1 MANLTLTI
9 GGRPL
14 KIQCSDDNVE
24 TVKEIASSISK
35 LIDDEK
41 KENVPFLTST
51 LIAYLKSMED
61 VLKKEKIL
69 QDSLNKKLF
78 YESRI
83 QELQNENNHLKSD
96 IEQIASKLQNY
107 KINNQELINEKQELK
122 AKIEYL
128 ERRESELVTEL
139 ENNKLELS
147 EKSQLIDQ
155 ATNKIEELLGSIDID
170 G

>member
-14 KIQCSDDNVE
+14 KIQCSDNNVE
-24 TVKEIASSISK
+24 AVKEIASTISK
-35 LIDDEK
+35 LIEDEK
-41 KENVPFLTST
+41 KVNVPFLTST

-83 QELQNENNHLKSD
+83 QELQNENHNLKSD
-96 IEQIASKLQNY
+96 IEQIFKKLND
-107 KINNQELINEKQELK
+107 NLIVE
-122 AKIEYL
+122 
-128 ERRESELVTEL
+128 
-139 ENNKLELS
+139 
-147 EKSQLIDQ
+147 
-155 ATNKIEELLGSIDID
+155 
-170 G
+170 

>member
-35 LIDDEK
+35 LIEDE
-41 KENVPFLTST
+41 
-51 LIAYLKSMED
+51 
-61 VLKKEKIL
+61 KKEKIL

-96 IEQIASKLQNY
+96 IEQIFKKLNDN
-107 KINNQELINEKQELK
+107 II
-122 AKIEYL
+122 IE
-128 ERRESELVTEL
+128 
-139 ENNKLELS
+139 
-147 EKSQLIDQ
+147 
-155 ATNKIEELLGSIDID
+155 
-170 G
+170 

>member
-1 MANLTLTI
+1 MPNLTLSI

-14 KIQCSDDNVE
+14 KIQCSDQSVE
-24 TVKEIASSISK
+24 RVKQIGQTISK

-69 QDSLNKKLF
+69 QDSLNQKLF

-96 IEQIASKLQNY
+96 IEQIFKKLND
-107 KINNQELINEKQELK
+107 NLI
-122 AKIEYL
+122 IE
-128 ERRESELVTEL
+128 
-139 ENNKLELS
+139 
-147 EKSQLIDQ
+147 
-155 ATNKIEELLGSIDID
+155 
-170 G
+170 

>member
-51 LIAYLKSMED
+51 LIAYLKSMA
-61 VLKKEKIL
+61 V
-69 QDSLNKKLF
+69 S
-78 YESRI
+78 YT
-83 QELQNENNHLKSD
+83 HLTLPTR
-96 IEQIASKLQNY
+96 A
-107 KINNQELINEKQELK
+107 
-122 AKIEYL
+122 
-128 ERRESELVTEL
+128 VV
-139 ENNKLELS
+139 
-147 EKSQLIDQ
+147 
-155 ATNKIEELLGSIDID
+155 
-170 G
+170 